1 MRALPLAALA
11 AAVLSAAVLA
21 VPAEARPTN
30 MAALRSAAYSP
41 DGLTF
46 TRARQLIPGLQRV
59 TFEKADFNNDGV
71 IDASEF
77 PAFQSIVN
85 AMFRAR

>member
-1 MRALPLAALA
+1 MRALLLAAILA
-11 AAVLSAAVLA
+11 ATTLA

-59 TFEKADFNNDGV
+59 TFDKADFNHDGV

-77 PAFQSIVN
+77 PTFQAVVN
-85 AMFRAR
+85 AMFRSR